1 MQDSISRKPISHF
14 FVKKQLQIR
23 MIFHIVATVLG
34 TTIIALL
41 SMFIVYIVQF
51 KTVAMYSYDTA
62 TGDLDRS
69 GNIIFVILPALL
81 FGALVN
87 IIVAISIG
95 FYASR
100 KYAIPI
106 YKLEQWCSLLLKG
119 KMSAL
124 LLFRE
129 REEMI
134 ELSSKCNE
142 LGQFFRERF
151 CAIKRQVEELKKSHA
166 DVTAVKKIEAAIEGL
181 DLSTDP
187 IEVNTGYY
195 KAILKQE
202 QTKK

>member
-1 MQDSISRKPISHF
+1 MKNAVPRKPISHF
-14 FVKKQLQIR
+14 FVKKQLQMRLI
-23 MIFHIVATVLG
+23 INIVSTVIA

-62 TGDLDRS
+62 SGELNRS

-81 FGALVN
+81 CSALVN
-87 IIVAISIG
+87 LLVAIGIG

-142 LGQFFRERF
+142 VGQFFRERLS
-151 CAIKRQVEELKKSHA
+151 AVKRQVEELKKTHA
-166 DVTAVKKIEAAIEGL
+166 DVVAVKKIEAAIEGL

-195 KAILKQE
+195 KMVLKQE
-202 QTKK
+202 QSKQ